1 MNMSGKFNGCAAHI
15 IAHNILALYFHCQ
28 GHKLNLSVM
37 SFCEIQE
44 VKTMM
49 NHVQAVKTFFNTPK
63 REEVLSRKIASKN
76 SDSKNKKLKDACR
89 TRWIERIDSLEV
101 IMAKYSAVLDALALI
116 FKNEVGT
123 QGYPWLDAAVG
134 NAERT
139 ALSIRTFCFIII
151 LVIVEG
157 LMSYLKSLTIRIK

>member
-37 SFCEIQE
+37 SSCEIQE

-49 NHVQAVKTFFNTPK
+49 NHVQAVKTFFKSP
-63 REEVLSRKIASKN
+63 
-76 SDSKNKKLKDACR
+76 KKLKDACR
-89 TRWIERIDSLEV
+89 TRWVERIDSLEV
-101 IMAKYSAVLDALALI
+101 FMAKYSAVLDALALI

-139 ALSIRTFCFIII
+139 ALSIRTFRFIII

-157 LMSYLKSLTIRIK
+157 LMSYLKSLIIRIQGRGIDIAYKRIQKLFYV